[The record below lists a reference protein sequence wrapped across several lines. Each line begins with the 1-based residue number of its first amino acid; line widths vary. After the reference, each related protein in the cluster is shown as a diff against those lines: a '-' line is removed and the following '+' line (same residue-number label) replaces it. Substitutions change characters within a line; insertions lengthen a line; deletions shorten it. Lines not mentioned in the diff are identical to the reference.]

1 MHRSTPFSFGKAGN
15 RTIFSGR
22 ADLSATGDRQAAF
35 TPRMPSPTLRDQLAQ
50 AERRVSRG
58 EATLAHQRKVVA
70 ELERDHPK
78 SDALKLARSLL
89 QAMEGA
95 MENLIA
101 QRNRLKREVDQ
112 Q

>member
-1 MHRSTPFSFGKAGN
+1 
-15 RTIFSGR
+15 
-22 ADLSATGDRQAAF
+22 
-35 TPRMPSPTLRDQLAQ
+35 MPHPNLLDNLAQ

-89 QAMEGA
+89 QAMEGS

-112 Q
+112 QRGM

>member
-1 MHRSTPFSFGKAGN
+1 MPSSTP
-15 RTIFSGR
+15 
-22 ADLSATGDRQAAF
+22 L
-35 TPRMPSPTLRDQLAQ
+35 DQLLAQ

-58 EATLAHQRKVVA
+58 KATLDHQRKVVA

-78 SDALKLARSLL
+78 SDTLKLAHSLL

-101 QRNRLKREVDQ
+101 HRNRLKREVDQ
-112 Q
+112 QRGP

>member
-1 MHRSTPFSFGKAGN
+1 MAQP
-15 RTIFSGR
+15 
-22 ADLSATGDRQAAF
+22 DL
-35 TPRMPSPTLRDQLAQ
+35 LDQLAK
-50 AERRVSRG
+50 AERRVARS

-70 ELERDHPK
+70 ELERDHPE
-78 SDALKLARSLL
+78 SDTLKLARGLL

-112 Q
+112 QRGA